1 MGSTCILPCSTCA
14 YLVSPAE
21 GARAGSLAAR
31 ENRTIAGS
39 AYLGAIVPESADLHN
54 ILGIGLAQKGRIDD
68 AIGEFREALRV
79 APDSAAT
86 LWHLGAALA
95 SRGEN
100 AEAIESLRRS
110 VQLDPN
116 NSRARHDLGVVLA
129 SQARTKGIE

>member
-1 MGSTCILPCSTCA
+1 MA
-14 YLVSPAE
+14 SPAE
-21 GARAGSLAAR
+21 VARAGSLAER
-31 ENRTIAGS
+31 EHRPIAGS

-54 ILGIGLAQKGRIDD
+54 VLGIGLAQKGRIDE

-100 AEAIESLRRS
+100 AEAIESLQRS
-110 VQLDPN
+110 C
-116 NSRARHDLGVVLA
+116 SSIRTTAGRATTWA
-129 SQARTKGIE
+129 SC